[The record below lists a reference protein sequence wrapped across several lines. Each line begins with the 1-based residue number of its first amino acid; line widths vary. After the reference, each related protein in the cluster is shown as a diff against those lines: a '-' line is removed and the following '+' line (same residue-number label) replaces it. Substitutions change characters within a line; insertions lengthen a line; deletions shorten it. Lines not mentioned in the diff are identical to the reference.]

1 MTALWFVC
9 FQRENYRCD
18 IRRES
23 KHCTELQLW
32 NNHTLIFY
40 VCRCMDFKQC
50 AWKYNCCVHSVNT
63 ESESTASSIAVFM
76 CACQCACAV
85 CKRMWFMR
93 ACIRLCV
100 HIEPMH
106 ARRADYRVGLGA
118 GNYCTVVKH
127 HYSLICPLAPSVRL
141 RTTSYTISTIP
152 RTAPPT
158 HPHTHTLTHTHTHII
173 HPSPQALAYRTALLT
188 SPFPPSILDHAL
200 FFHTPSFSQP
210 CVMLAGY
217 SGSH

>member
-1 MTALWFVC
+1 
-9 FQRENYRCD
+9 
-18 IRRES
+18 
-23 KHCTELQLW
+23 
-32 NNHTLIFY
+32 
-40 VCRCMDFKQC
+40 
-50 AWKYNCCVHSVNT
+50 
-63 ESESTASSIAVFM
+63 
-76 CACQCACAV
+76 
-85 CKRMWFMR
+85 MR

-158 HPHTHTLTHTHTHII
+158 HPHTHTHTLTHTHTHTI

>member
-50 AWKYNCCVHSVNT
+50 AWEYNCCVHSVNT

-158 HPHTHTLTHTHTHII
+158 HPHTHTYTHSHSHTY
-173 HPSPQALAYRTALLT
+173 HPSISSSTGL
-188 SPFPPSILDHAL
+188 
-200 FFHTPSFSQP
+200 
-210 CVMLAGY
+210 
-217 SGSH
+217 

>member
-1 MTALWFVC
+1 MRVRWQHYGLCVSREKITAAIFG
-9 FQRENYRCD
+9 ENPNIVQSCSYETTTHSYFMYAGVW
-18 IRRES
+18 ILNNVLGS
-23 KHCTELQLW
+23 TTVACTRSIQ
-32 NNHTLIFY
+32 
-40 VCRCMDFKQC
+40 
-50 AWKYNCCVHSVNT
+50 
-63 ESESTASSIAVFM
+63 SESTASSIAVFM

-158 HPHTHTLTHTHTHII
+158 HPHTHIHSLTLTHI
-173 HPSPQALAYRTALLT
+173 
-188 SPFPPSILDHAL
+188 PSIHLLKRWLIEQHSSPHLSLHLSLIMLYFSILHLSPSHAW
-200 FFHTPSFSQP
+200 
-210 CVMLAGY
+210 C
-217 SGSH
+217 